1 MVTRRD
7 TCSER
12 RSIRRWRWM
21 MAGRRAGSVSLAGYG
36 TDAGWFLPRMP
47 VGSAITAH
55 QSKAQAPP
63 QIKGVARALTVRRQR
78 HGCVTRAVPDRKV
91 EPGEGLEP
99 PTRALLERCSLSHL
113 APRHPDAP
121 RGR

>member
-1 MVTRRD
+1 MVTRRE

-36 TDAGWFLPRMP
+36 TDAGWFLPRTP

-55 QSKAQAPP
+55 WSKALTPP
-63 QIKGVARALTVRRQR
+63 QTQGEGRALTVRRR
-78 HGCVTRAVPDRKV
+78 RSARVTRIGGDWRA
-91 EPGEGLEP
+91 GLWARWN
-99 PTRALLERCSLSHL
+99 RA
-113 APRHPDAP
+113 P
-121 RGR
+121 

>member
-1 MVTRRD
+1 MVTRRE

-36 TDAGWFLPRMP
+36 TDAGWFLPRTP

-63 QIKGVARALTVRRQR
+63 QMYGGALALTVRRR
-78 HGCVTRAVPDRKV
+78 RSDCVTRN
-91 EPGEGLEP
+91 GG
-99 PTRALLERCSLSHL
+99 SL
-113 APRHPDAP
+113 AAGNPPDAEF
-121 RGR
+121 GTVGC